1 VNCISLLQAL
11 LLKAFNNN
19 QSINQSIKSVTVNN
33 DGCVVARSREAKL
46 LGIKMGVPVFQIK
59 AEMQRHGV
67 FWHSRPITRCTQI

>member
-1 VNCISLLQAL
+1 M
-11 LLKAFNNN
+11 
-19 QSINQSIKSVTVNN
+19 
-33 DGCVVARSREAKL
+33 VARSREAKL